1 MGAGTRTTA
10 GKGGPVAKSA
20 RPTLTERRAEELRR
34 TIALTA
40 RDLFIA
46 DGNASA
52 TVEQICEIVGISP
65 RTFHRHFP
73 VKEDVL
79 SPLFRES
86 EELIVEILRT
96 ASTEADPAEV
106 LAHAFTTEV
115 HRREVP
121 EFDRKFMELMINTP
135 PYRLRWLEW
144 GEGLC
149 GEITRFLDRHFEL
162 GQDPFLRELPAQL
175 AMQTMRQ
182 AYIHWVD
189 AGHSGDFA
197 EVERLLR
204 RGMRMLLTGIDAATP
219 PAPS

>member
-1 MGAGTRTTA
+1 MT
-10 GKGGPVAKSA
+10 KPA
-20 RPTLTERRAEELRR
+20 RPTLTERRAAELRR

-46 DGNASA
+46 QGNTSA
-52 TVEQICEIVGISP
+52 TVEQICEVVGISP

-79 SPLFRES
+79 APLFRQS

-96 ASTEADPAEV
+96 ASTDADPVEV

-115 HRREVP
+115 HRRRIP
-121 EFDRKFMELMINTP
+121 EFDRKFMELMIHTP

-149 GEITRFLDRHFEL
+149 GEITRFLDQHYNL
-162 GQDPFLRELPAQL
+162 GRDPFLRELPAQL

-189 AGHSGDFA
+189 AGDSGDFA
-197 EVERLLR
+197 QVERILL
-204 RGMRMLLTGIDAATP
+204 RGMRMLLTGVEAATP
-219 PAPS
+219 DR

>member
-1 MGAGTRTTA
+1 MAPIPGTTA
-10 GKGGPVAKSA
+10 RKGGLVTKSA

-46 DGNASA
+46 EGNTSA

-79 SPLFRES
+79 APLFRQS
-86 EELIVEILRT
+86 EDLIVEILRT
-96 ASTEADPAEV
+96 ASLEADPVEV

-115 HRREVP
+115 HRRLVP

-149 GEITRFLDRHFEL
+149 GEITRFLDHHFEL

-175 AMQTMRQ
+175 VMQTMRQ
-182 AYIHWVD
+182 AYIYWVD
-189 AGHSGDFA
+189 SGHSGEFA
-197 EVERLLR
+197 EVERLLL
-204 RGMRMLLTGIDAATP
+204 RGLQMLLAGVEAAP
-219 PAPS
+219 PAQ